1 MLVDPTLRDV
11 RETPSTPSTRR
22 SCTPQEQH
30 AKFVEAEEKF
40 EQLMREKGKEFI
52 SGDNLKMAGKLKRKL
67 ARFAKKHVPL
77 VGGFATGFS
86 LAMASFP

>member
-1 MLVDPTLRDV
+1 M
-11 RETPSTPSTRR
+11 
-22 SCTPQEQH
+22 
-30 AKFVEAEEKF
+30 K
-40 EQLMREKGKEFI
+40 EKGKEFI
-52 SGDNLKMAGKLKRKL
+52 SGDNLKTMGKVKRKL